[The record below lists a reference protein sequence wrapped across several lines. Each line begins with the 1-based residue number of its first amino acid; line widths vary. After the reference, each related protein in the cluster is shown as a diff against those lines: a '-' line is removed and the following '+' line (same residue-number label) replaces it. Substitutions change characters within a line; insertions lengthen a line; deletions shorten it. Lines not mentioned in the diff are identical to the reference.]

1 MNAENLFD
9 ARLAIVRD
17 ADLET
22 GRTRVLHD
30 VFYEK
35 FDEKRAIAL
44 DG

>member
-9 ARLAIVRD
+9 ARLAIVSD

-30 VFYEK
+30 VFYSSL
-35 FDEKRAIAL
+35 DKREEAR
-44 DG
+44 